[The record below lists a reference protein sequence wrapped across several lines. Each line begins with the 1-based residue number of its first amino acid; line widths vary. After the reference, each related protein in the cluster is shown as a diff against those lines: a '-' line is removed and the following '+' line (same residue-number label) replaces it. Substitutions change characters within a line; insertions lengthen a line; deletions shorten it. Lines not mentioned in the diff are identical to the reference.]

1 MSFISFWFASI
12 PVSALPLLLACLG
25 LILSERSGVVN
36 LGAEGYMAVGAM
48 SGASVTLLTGSPWL
62 GVGAGVL
69 AGCCLGLLF
78 AFSVAVLKADQIL
91 SGLAV
96 MAIGLGLS
104 GFIGRH
110 WVHQPFNGMNAP
122 DLPGLQQL
130 PLLGGLLFKQPLLA
144 WVSILLVIV
153 IAWILHRTRIGL
165 RFTAVGEDP
174 AAADNAGISVP
185 GMQMLAGM
193 LCGALCG
200 LGGAYLSV
208 ASAHIWVDNMV
219 AGRGWIALALV
230 VFARWRPGRALIGA
244 LLFGAV
250 DMLLPRLQAQGFQV
264 PVYLMGMLPY
274 LLTILVL
281 VLATRS
287 RYRDEPAAL
296 GVTYLRQ
303 DRH

>member
-1 MSFISFWFASI
+1 MSFLTFWLASV
-12 PVSALPLLLACLG
+12 PVSAIPLLLACLG
-25 LILSERSGVVN
+25 LILSERTGVVN

-48 SGASVTLLTGSPWL
+48 SGAVVTLITGSPWL
-62 GVGAGVL
+62 GVTAGLLGGAV
-69 AGCCLGLLF
+69 LGLVF
-78 AFSVAVLKADQIL
+78 AFSVAILKTDQIL

-96 MAIGLGLS
+96 MAIGLGIS
-104 GFIGRH
+104 GLIGRH
-110 WVHQPFNGMNAP
+110 WAHQPFSGMDP
-122 DLPGLQQL
+122 FWIPGLQHI
-130 PLLGGLLFKQPLLA
+130 PLLGGLLFKQPILA
-144 WVSILLVIV
+144 WLSIALVVLLV
-153 IAWILHRTRIGL
+153 WILHHTRYGL
-165 RFTAVGEDP
+165 RLSAVGEDP
-174 AAADNAGISVP
+174 AAADNAGVYVP
-185 GMQMLAGM
+185 GMQLIAGM

-208 ASAHIWVDNMV
+208 VSAHVWVENMV

-230 VFARWRPGRALIGA
+230 VFARWHPGRALIGA

-250 DMLLPRLQAQGFQV
+250 DMLLPRLQAQGFPV

-281 VLATRS
+281 VLAARA